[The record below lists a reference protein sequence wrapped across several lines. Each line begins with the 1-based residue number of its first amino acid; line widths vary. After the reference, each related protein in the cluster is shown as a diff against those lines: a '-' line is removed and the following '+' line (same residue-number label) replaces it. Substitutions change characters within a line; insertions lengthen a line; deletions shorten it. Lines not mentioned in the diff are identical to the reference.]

1 MLHRRV
7 AELMADLGVAR
18 EEALEA
24 EIRAAAA
31 QVLADDTA
39 SVSVYLFHSFG
50 FEAFCLV
57 RIF

>member
-31 QVLADDTA
+31 QVLADDTWRYLLIN
-39 SVSVYLFHSFG
+39 SVLLDSKLFT
-50 FEAFCLV
+50 A
-57 RIF
+57 